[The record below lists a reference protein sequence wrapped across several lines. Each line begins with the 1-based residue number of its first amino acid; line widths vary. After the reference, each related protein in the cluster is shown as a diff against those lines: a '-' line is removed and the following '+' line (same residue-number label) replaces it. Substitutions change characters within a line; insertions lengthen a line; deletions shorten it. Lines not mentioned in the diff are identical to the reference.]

1 MHGGMYSIIASS
13 SSTLSG
19 MLWTLDNLRLGYLCH
34 KSMATCK
41 GEVSCWSIKVTLPY
55 WRGISVR
62 VQINYSFLRGKN
74 NETSLPE
81 LFHNY
86 LFLRFLQKEKLVG
99 SKFRYAF
106 CHCFL
111 FFSFFCYLF
120 FGHHSEWHYNAVNFT
135 IDRILSRVKKQYSRV
150 INNLTPTAFSVPM
163 KCLNWTLIKVTRIC

>member
-1 MHGGMYSIIASS
+1 MKRYLSPCSDQLQLLERGESHGVYTI
-13 SSTLSG
+13 
-19 MLWTLDNLRLGYLCH
+19 
-34 KSMATCK
+34 
-41 GEVSCWSIKVTLPY
+41 
-55 WRGISVR
+55 
-62 VQINYSFLRGKN
+62 KN

-150 INNLTPTAFSVPM
+150 INKLIPTAFSVS
-163 KCLNWTLIKVTRIC
+163 KQEFVKNSNYLNCMYELLYLFPQILQGPSGTFGLQMLREEKRVNVIIISHVRNITI